1 MSNSGRGGF
10 YGWFVLSTPSTRLV
24 AASGCSNLGDGLW
37 AVALPLLAAA
47 VTADPFAVAAVF
59 AAGQVPWLA
68 VAVWGGGVID
78 RRNRV
83 DLLRW
88 VNALRVL
95 MVLGL
100 ATSAA
105 VGVVGVGLLIIAALL
120 IGTCEA
126 MVDTATEALVPA
138 VAHDTEL
145 NRVNG
150 RLLSAQIAGN
160 ELVGPALGGVLFA
173 AAAWVPLFANAALLM
188 AAVALLLTIP
198 SLLGIVHRTNDTT
211 ATRWSD
217 GFTMLRRDVRL
228 RAITWASVGLAAID
242 AAWFGLLV
250 LVVDSSTS
258 LGSIG
263 FGLLLAVG
271 AAGGLLGAAIAERRP
286 DLRLSRIGGSAL
298 IAIALCLWLLA
309 TVPGVPTTAVV
320 LATTSGVFALWNVS
334 STTARQTI
342 VPAASLGRVAA
353 SFRGVSIAAA
363 IAGALLGGWIAAVGS
378 LTVALVIAG
387 VAAWVAAVPVA
398 KSLSV
403 AFAT

>member
-1 MSNSGRGGF
+1 MRAGF
-10 YGWFVLSTPSTRLV
+10 YGGFVLSAPSTRLV
-24 AASGCSNLGDGLW
+24 VASGCSNLGDGLW

-47 VTADPFAVAAVF
+47 ATADPFAVAAVF

-68 VAVWGGGVID
+68 VAVWGGGVVD

-83 DLLRW
+83 DLLRRI
-88 VNALRVL
+88 NTLRVV
-95 MVLGL
+95 MVVGL
-100 ATSAA
+100 AASVAIGGPGI
-105 VGVVGVGLLIIAALL
+105 GVLLAAALL

-138 VAHDTEL
+138 VAQETDL
-145 NRVNG
+145 ARVNG

-173 AAAWVPLFANAALLM
+173 VAAWVPLFANAALLM

-198 SLLGIVHRTNDTT
+198 SLLGIVHRMNDTT

-217 GFTMLRRDVRL
+217 G
-228 RAITWASVGLAAID
+228 
-242 AAWFGLLV
+242 
-250 LVVDSSTS
+250 
-258 LGSIG
+258 
-263 FGLLLAVG
+263 
-271 AAGGLLGAAIAERRP
+271 
-286 DLRLSRIGGSAL
+286 
-298 IAIALCLWLLA
+298 
-309 TVPGVPTTAVV
+309 
-320 LATTSGVFALWNVS
+320 VS

-342 VPAASLGRVAA
+342 VPASSLGRVAA

-387 VAAWVAAVPVA
+387 VAALVAAVPVT
-398 KSLSV
+398 KSLSA